1 MNFNDFI
8 VWVINSS
15 ISETAKAEILAVDF
29 NDPENYVKHVRT
41 LIGVLKSAKVASYVY
56 PSYYKDLEDVYNKLN
71 DPRFIASI
79 PAALAEGKI
88 EPRKAQAAK
97 DVLDILSDPAKL
109 NAAIRERVVL
119 SLPVGSVY
127 ELHDDYLG
135 YLLSN
140 DFDIND
146 KKFIENIN
154 RINGFLKKS
163 FNQDELEAIGYTG
176 FNFAGDGSRA
186 MRLAVML
193 EAALSEAQGEI
204 FRSDNLEL
212 DQLRNLK
219 LNLEGRIGKGAIK
232 ALLPFEEFSEGAVL
246 KMRGSQFPIT
256 EGSALR
262 GRLKELDDMLKTSIQ
277 YYTTIVN
284 HFRKNIVV
292 ALSDFETQDF
302 CLANSKTFKSRKDI
316 SYPICYAL
324 SQQAL
329 PENER
334 TLNLD
339 LVKRGQNYRPTSES
353 PITFVDDRM
362 LTVEQDIES
371 NALLSEYYKSLTK
384 SMQIVFCAVVWDIRS
399 DIDFT
404 FKAVNK
410 PLMEAHDAS
419 RDDDEMQQKI
429 QATIQKNV
437 YDKVN
442 RIYVEVVKSLTP
454 EEVQLAFSRAA
465 NERPQFI
472 EFMKAMTTLE
482 MLPVYSSH
490 QQEMKTQFIE
500 IMRRSKDDIVSVKLP
515 PEMIE
520 LRYAELA
527 ARCTNYTSRIIQQ
540 REQDAIHA
548 VDNTLSALMR
558 LRIIAQRKPVAF
570 LSSEEEMRASFL
582 KSLKVLYTIIVGA
595 YPAGTK
601 DGAEVLLQF
610 FLKFASKSETKY
622 AELIADKNFIPD
634 LFNKEFH
641 DALFSQRRRDIDELR
656 AKGAVITPAQIAKE
670 EEMNELGGPNE
681 SDYIFSGNLMT
692 SLVHL
697 RAAWMWQS
705 SKGEIN
711 PADIDAIDAATV
723 FGYLLGV
730 VEDDIDG
737 ISKTSASEEE
747 KTSREDELTARINE
761 IRAKRDALRKTEE
774 EARDALR
781 SALEKSRKEAEATL
795 ENSPEQDNKEG
806 RKLGLKITLEKD
818 AKDAKKA
825 LETRLEMDSKPV
837 WLALAKELQAIHD
850 AHIEKY
856 GTVAEAVAEVVDAP
870 KDDQGPKGKEELD
883 EPAVDI
889 AHGAEAVN
897 AAPIT
902 PVDADDF
909 DVVVSSD
916 AAHGA
921 GDLFEIDNLSRE
933 FSPPMLGVDELAA
946 KERKEK
952 ERKEAAKNPV
962 KNPGVV
968 RCPSD
973 KAVAVQAGGTMVGM
987 REVIGHRRLM
997 QEDALIAF
1005 RLNAFGQLDNDL
1017 QKDVLAHTV
1026 EKMQNKHGLNFIGS
1040 TLAGTIAWR
1049 KGNTLLTQT
1058 VSVGDSLSFLIVLDA
1073 DNKFVSH
1080 KSRLLSTLHNSDNQ
1094 NEKER
1099 VVAALKSNPFYD
1111 DERHQHVLPVTR
1123 AIGDNNSQTDGLIH
1137 DPDIEACRI
1146 KLENG
1151 ERAVIVVASA
1161 SLAQGVNGRDEEKGL
1176 SLDDIGH
1183 LIAENHDAR
1192 ADNMAEM
1199 LVTAAGSDTLQVAGG
1214 ERKKYATVENISVAV
1229 MEVDSNI
1236 PVGAFVFDGFRGD
1249 QVSDALADDLYPQLK
1264 HGTNLISDLKSACD
1278 DYIKH
1283 LGHDIYAAIRDEDF
1297 ELCTQLLYKPE
1308 PESRPHFDVGGI
1320 THPSPENEAKVAR
1333 LRQNNESLDL
1343 AVKKFMAVWDMKQAL
1358 YSNRPITERLSDFTR
1373 VFKANRALIE
1383 QRRDSGAI
1391 LFLKIITTALFGLGF
1406 LVGLW
1411 NVKGRQFSSKVAE
1424 QLPVDN
1430 KTTGHKPK

>member
-41 LIGVLKSAKVASYVY
+41 LIGVLKTAKVASYVY
-56 PSYYKDLEDVYNKLN
+56 PSYYKDLEDVYNKLD
-71 DPRFIASI
+71 DPKFIASI

-109 NAAIRERVVL
+109 NAAIRERVVF

-154 RINGFLKKS
+154 RIDGFLKKS
-163 FNQDELEAIGYTG
+163 FNQDEIEAIGYTG

-186 MRLAVML
+186 MRLAIML

-204 FRSDNLEL
+204 YRSDLLEL

-219 LNLEGRIGKGAIK
+219 LNLEGRIGKGRIK
-232 ALLPFEEFSEGAVL
+232 ALLPLEEFSETAVN
-246 KMRGSQFPIT
+246 KMRSSQFPIT

-262 GRLKELDDMLKTSIQ
+262 GRLKELDEMLKASIQ

-284 HFRKNIVV
+284 HFRKNIEV
-292 ALSDFETQDF
+292 ALSDFETTDF
-302 CLANSKTFKSRKDI
+302 CLLNSQTFKSRKDI
-316 SYPICYAL
+316 SYSICYAL
-324 SQQAL
+324 TQQEL
-329 PENER
+329 PEEER
-334 TLNLD
+334 KLNLD
-339 LVKRGQNYRPTSES
+339 LVKRGQNYFPPSES
-353 PITFVDDRM
+353 PITFVDNRM
-362 LTVEQDIES
+362 LTVEQDIEI
-371 NALLSEYYKSLTK
+371 NKPLSEYYKSLSK
-384 SMQIVFCAVVWDIRS
+384 SMQVVFCAVVWDIRS
-399 DIDFT
+399 DIDLT

-410 PLMEAHDAS
+410 PLLEAHDAT
-419 RDDDEMQQKI
+419 RDDDEQQKI
-429 QATIQKNV
+429 QAKIQKNV

-465 NERPQFI
+465 TERPQFI

-490 QQEMKTQFIE
+490 QQEMKSQFIE

-558 LRIIAQRKPVAF
+558 LRIIAQRKPAEF

-582 KSLKVLYTIIVGA
+582 KSLKVLYKIIVGA

-601 DGAEVLLQF
+601 DGGEVLLQF
-610 FLKFASKSETKY
+610 FVRFASKSETKY

-670 EEMNELGGPNE
+670 EEMSELGGPNE
-681 SDYIFSGNLMT
+681 SDYIFSGNLMG

-711 PADIDAIDAATV
+711 PADINARDAFTV

-747 KTSREDELTARINE
+747 KTSREDELTARLNE
-761 IRAKRDALRKTEE
+761 IRAKRDALSKTEE
-774 EARDALR
+774 KARDALR
-781 SALEKSRKEAEATL
+781 SALEKSRKEAEAAL
-795 ENSPEQDNKEG
+795 ENSPEKDSEEAQAA
-806 RKLGLKITLEKD
+806 LKATLKKD
-818 AKDAKKA
+818 ADDAKKA
-825 LETRLEMDSKPV
+825 LETRLDMDSKPV

-850 AHIEKY
+850 AYIEKY

-870 KDDQGPKGKEELD
+870 KDDNGPKGKEELD

-889 AHGAEAVN
+889 ALGSEAVN

-968 RCPSD
+968 RCTSD

-987 REVIGHRRLM
+987 REVIGHRRPM

-1137 DPDIEACRI
+1137 DPDIEACSI
-1146 KLENG
+1146 KLDNG

-1161 SLAQGVNGRDEEKGL
+1161 SLAQGVNGNDEEKGL

-1192 ADNMAEM
+1192 ADNIAEM
-1199 LVTAAGSDTLQVAGG
+1199 LVTAAGSDTLQVAGK
-1214 ERKKYATVENISVAV
+1214 ERKKFATVENISVAV
-1229 MEVDSNI
+1229 MEVNSNI
-1236 PVGAFVFDGFRGD
+1236 PVGAFVFDGFGGD

-1283 LGHDIYAAIRDEDF
+1283 LGHDIYAAIRDDDYD
-1297 ELCTQLLYKPE
+1297 LCTQLLYKPE

-1320 THPSPENEAKVAR
+1320 THPSPENEARVAR

-1391 LFLKIITTALFGLGF
+1391 LFLKVITTALFGLGF

-1411 NVKGRQFSSKVAE
+1411 NVKGRQFSAKVAQ
-1424 QLPVDN
+1424 QLPAEN
-1430 KTTGHKPK
+1430 KLGPPKLK